1 MTRIRSR
8 GFFVLGLLALF
19 FPAGSRAQEASDTIP
34 YALQHHAA
42 RRAAFAK
49 EPVVPG
55 RIIFL
60 GNSITEFGNWS
71 ALLKDPTVLN
81 RGIAGDITFG
91 MLRRLDE
98 IVQRRPSKLFIEA
111 GINDISLNVAAP
123 TIASRITAIVTGV
136 RRHSPQTVVYVTSV
150 LPTNEAVRTEY
161 PAAYGKNDRVEA
173 VNALLQ
179 ANAARDRY
187 FFVDL
192 HREVRDARGQLDR
205 RYADADGLHLN
216 AEGYRVWV
224 TLLRRRGFL
233 PGPA

>member
-1 MTRIRSR
+1 MRLRS
-8 GFFVLGLLALF
+8 GTACLLGLLALVV
-19 FPAGSRAQEASDTIP
+19 PAAARGQQASDTVP
-34 YALQHHAA
+34 YALQYHAA

-60 GNSITEFGNWS
+60 GNSITEFGDWA

-98 IVQRRPSKLFIEA
+98 VVQRRPAKLFLEA
-111 GINDISLNVAAP
+111 GINDISLNVAPA

-150 LPTNEAVRTEY
+150 LPTNDAARTEH
-161 PAAYGKNDRVEA
+161 PSLYGKNDRVEA

-224 TLLRRRGFL
+224 ALLRRRGFL